1 VKELFMSASLKFRV
15 GALAAG
21 LCCLVLTYA
30 VAQQVQPRS
39 DRAREG
45 VPAAGQTDRST
56 TQQLDPTGARA
67 GERTY
72 GEGQRRTANFRGD
85 QAKAAG
91 ANRVVEHYLAN
102 CLLAKNKGEVELSEI
117 AKQKSDNPE
126 VKQFAEQMIQD
137 HGKLVEQ
144 LQPLAGMQQQIRG
157 AADAPAQ
164 PGETTALP
172 GSPGAGQTIP
182 PTGTTA
188 AAPPIGT
195 ATDATANVKERIG
208 SGGAIHQLMQIE
220 KQIGDHCLQNAKDE
234 LQQKSGVEFDKCYVG
249 MALGAHMQA
258 LSALEVIGQQPG
270 QLGQIAQQA
279 QPTVQKHLEHAKQ
292 LMKQLEGQSG
302 GVNRQAER
310 PSARTE

>member
-1 VKELFMSASLKFRV
+1 MSASLRFRV

-45 VPAAGQTDRST
+45 VRTGAGQTDRSG
-56 TQQLDPTGARA
+56 TQQLDPTRA

-85 QAKAAG
+85 QPNAGG
-91 ANRVVEHYLAN
+91 ANRVVEHFLAN
-102 CLLAKNKGEVELSEI
+102 CLLAKNKGEVELSGI
-117 AKQKSDNPE
+117 AKQKSENAE

-144 LQPLAGMQQQIRG
+144 LQPLAGTQQQIRG
-157 AADAPAQ
+157 AADAAAQ

-172 GSPGAGQTIP
+172 GSPGAGQTIAP
-182 PTGTTA
+182 SGTIA
-188 AAPPIGT
+188 AAPPLGT
-195 ATDATANVKERIG
+195 ATDATASANAKERIG

-220 KQIGDHCLQNAKDE
+220 KQIGDRCLQSAKDE
-234 LQQKSGVEFDKCYVG
+234 LQAKSGVEFDKCYVG
-249 MALGAHMQA
+249 MAVGAHMQA

-270 QLGQIAQQA
+270 QLGQLAQQA
-279 QPTVQKHLEHAKQ
+279 QPTVQKHLDHAKQ
-292 LMKQLEGQSG
+292 LMKQLESDAGAT
-302 GVNRQAER
+302 NRQAER
-310 PSARTE
+310 PSTRTE

>member
-1 VKELFMSASLKFRV
+1 MSASLKFRV

-45 VPAAGQTDRST
+45 VPEAGQTDRSN
-56 TQQLDPTGARA
+56 TQQLDPSGARA

-85 QAKAAG
+85 QAKAGG

-117 AKQKSDNPE
+117 AKQKSDNAE

-137 HGKLVEQ
+137 HSKLIEK
-144 LQPLAGMQQQIRG
+144 LQPLAGMLQQTRG
-157 AADAPAQ
+157 TADAPAQ

-182 PTGTTA
+182 PSGRIA
-188 AAPPIGT
+188 AAPPLGT
-195 ATDATANVKERIG
+195 ATDATANANARERMG

-220 KQIGDHCLQNAKDE
+220 KQIGDRCLQNAKDE

-258 LSALEVIGQQPG
+258 LSALEVLGQQPG

-279 QPTVQKHLEHAKQ
+279 QPTVQKHLDHAKQ

-302 GVNRQAER
+302 AVNRQAER